1 MVHHFGSLDTLWWV
15 ARAKGK
21 LESSFGNRGGRRFS
35 SGLSNPFHL
44 GQKLHGRLMACLL
57 AFAAQDYHL
66 PLSLYIIQRL
76 RSLGKRVVSR
86 GRLLATSNAES
97 ATMMDDARVVIWIGT
112 LITAKCTAFC
122 YVCRVI
128 LPFTYVE

>member
-1 MVHHFGSLDTLWWV
+1 MVHHFGSLDTLCSSWV

-97 ATMMDDARVVIWIGT
+97 ATMMDDARVVI
-112 LITAKCTAFC
+112 
-122 YVCRVI
+122 
-128 LPFTYVE
+128 